1 MAPGVGTFGGSTRPP
16 SPSTV
21 TAGTP
26 WRVPAILRKE
36 APVSSTTVLASGAGS
51 YVHWGVIQI
60 SVTNLLIVLAMI
72 VLFVLAIFLP
82 FPGSRRPPDGEGQP

>member
-1 MAPGVGTFGGSTRPP
+1 M
-16 SPSTV
+16 
-21 TAGTP
+21 
-26 WRVPAILRKE
+26 
-36 APVSSTTVLASGAGS
+36 
-51 YVHWGVIQI
+51 HWGVIQI